1 MGAPLPLH
9 WFAHAFGNAKRRY
22 HQFSGAREEHGLA
35 QGADAGAGA
44 KPRGAITE
52 IWHRLKALAS
62 RRGDQDALAT
72 KQPTLAV
79 RVRFMGDLPSLT
91 GQRNLLVTLPE
102 GATVGELFESLSGT
116 YGEVFTSR
124 VFRGPAKL
132 QHAMLVFV
140 DGENIN
146 ELGGLAAKLGNS
158 EVEVIMLPIIE
169 GG

>member
-1 MGAPLPLH
+1 MGAPLTLR
-9 WFAHAFGNAKRRY
+9 WFAHAFGNARRRY
-22 HQFSGAREEHGLA
+22 HQLPGAREEHAQA
-35 QGADAGAGA
+35 QGTDAGAEV
-44 KPRGAITE
+44 KPRGAVAE

-62 RRGDQDALAT
+62 RRSDQDAPTT

-79 RVRFMGDLPSLT
+79 QVKFMGDMPSLT

-116 YGEVFTSR
+116 YGEIFTSR
-124 VFRGPAKL
+124 VFRGPTKL
-132 QHAMLVFV
+132 HHTMLVFV

-158 EVEVIMLPIIE
+158 EVEVIMLPINE

>member
-1 MGAPLPLH
+1 MGAPLTLR
-9 WFAHAFGNAKRRY
+9 WFAHAFGNARRRY
-22 HQFSGAREEHGLA
+22 HQLPGAREEHAQA
-35 QGADAGAGA
+35 QGTDAGAEV
-44 KPRGAITE
+44 KPRGAVAE

-62 RRGDQDALAT
+62 RRSDQDAPTT

-79 RVRFMGDLPSLT
+79 QVKFMGDMPSLT

-102 GATVGELFESLSGT
+102 GATVGELLETLSKT
-116 YGEVFTSR
+116 YGDVFKCW
-124 VFRGPAKL
+124 VFSGPGKL
-132 QHAMLVFV
+132 QHIMLIFV